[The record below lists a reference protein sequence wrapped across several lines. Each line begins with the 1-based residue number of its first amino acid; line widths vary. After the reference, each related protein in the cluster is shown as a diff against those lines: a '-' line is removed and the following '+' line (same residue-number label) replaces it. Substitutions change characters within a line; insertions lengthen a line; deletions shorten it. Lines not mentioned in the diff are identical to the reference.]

1 MDTRYYNH
9 LQHSYDI
16 FWNDISHKEGKTL
29 LETQVKVAEMM
40 TESINK
46 NIDNENKEATLNKTV
61 PSKTK
66 ILNIIKLYH
75 ATNTVL
81 IKGSQKSTW
90 VNKESPILKEVRY
103 NCSAHHSAH
112 LFIIPISS
120 HSHT

>member
-16 FWNDISHKEGKTL
+16 FWNDISDKEGKTL
-29 LETQVKVAEMM
+29 LETQVKMAEMM

-46 NIDNENKEATLNKTV
+46 NIDNENKEATLNETV
-61 PSKTK
+61 LSKTK
-66 ILNIIKLYH
+66 ILNIITLYH

-81 IKGSQKSTW
+81 LKGSQKSTW
-90 VNKESPILKEVRY
+90 VNKEFPIFKEVRY

-112 LFIIPISS
+112 RFIIPISS
-120 HSHT
+120 HSNI